1 MSSSPIRPSH
11 SSDED
16 HVPTPPTPPP
26 TSPSRAP
33 NGESIEFQSR
43 CQPTLHL
50 CMSRT
55 NDNVVARALQQL
67 RDGDPGFI
75 RTTLPPAHLMSS
87 SKARKQSQVP
97 RAQKIGE
104 DAGPRLSSLPSAP
117 PVAAKESRRVRS
129 LEESPWNPDQDRLV
143 GEKSPDETPL
153 SSLPTSLASPPDS
166 KRYDCQYLS
175 YPSLARTR
183 ASVTSDPK
191 QALQAIEIA
200 PFRKGIWPTAADM
213 TDIDKKRAFINA
225 DTSRFSGGQIF
236 ELLRAQGRIAGKDGS
251 AVSQHHDVVDLAKSI
266 AKESAIMPSKQ
277 PGARKRKGVVHLVPE
292 PAGEPKRKVARTE
305 EKDGEGS
312 RNTVSDVLWAV
323 GQCYGE

>member
-1 MSSSPIRPSH
+1 
-11 SSDED
+11 
-16 HVPTPPTPPP
+16 
-26 TSPSRAP
+26 
-33 NGESIEFQSR
+33 
-43 CQPTLHL
+43 
-50 CMSRT
+50 
-55 NDNVVARALQQL
+55 
-67 RDGDPGFI
+67 
-75 RTTLPPAHLMSS
+75 
-87 SKARKQSQVP
+87 
-97 RAQKIGE
+97 
-104 DAGPRLSSLPSAP
+104 
-117 PVAAKESRRVRS
+117 VRS
-129 LEESPWNPDQDRLV
+129 LEEARWNPDQDRLV
-143 GEKSPDETPL
+143 GGKSPEESPL
-153 SSLPTSLASPPDS
+153 SSVPTSLKSTPDGKWYDRQHFPAS
-166 KRYDCQYLS
+166 
-175 YPSLARTR
+175 SLAQTR
-183 ASVTSDPK
+183 ALAAQHPQ

-305 EKDGEGS
+305 GKDGEGS

-323 GQCYGE
+323 GQCYGK